1 MLVQTQW
8 IRAGM
13 DGQQVGLRY
22 EAVYPLLDRH
32 AKTPEEWD
40 RMFDDIQVMEAA
52 AVSTMAAN
60 RPT

>member
-1 MLVQTQW
+1 
-8 IRAGM
+8 M

-40 RMFDDIQVMEAA
+40 RLFDDIQVMEAA